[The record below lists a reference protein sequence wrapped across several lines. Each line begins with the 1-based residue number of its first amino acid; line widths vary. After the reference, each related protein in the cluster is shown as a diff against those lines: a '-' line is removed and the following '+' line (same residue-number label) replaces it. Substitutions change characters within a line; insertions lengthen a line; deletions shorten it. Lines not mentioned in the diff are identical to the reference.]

1 MGEIM
6 EIENKEKEGRGGCV
20 GAGRLMGGNGD
31 NRKRER
37 ERRERKFQTGF
48 LILGCHQGKFL

>member
-1 MGEIM
+1 M